1 MNQDVVDWL
10 TKHLLPFEGELR
22 GRLRRVCISSAD
34 VDDVVQEGYFRIM
47 QMSSVAH
54 VAEPRAFLVRM
65 ARNLVTDRLR
75 RDAVVSI
82 EAMANLEDLQA
93 ADATPGPEQ
102 VAMARAELKWVLGL
116 IAELP
121 DRCKEVFRARR
132 IFGLSQKEAASS
144 LGVTEK
150 AVEYELMKGMELI
163 SDRIARFGVQQD
175 GARVRVNKNK
185 PAGKTHVI
193 DR

>member
-34 VDDVVQEGYFRIM
+34 VDDVVQEVYFRIM

-54 VAEPRAFLVRM
+54 VTEPRAFLVQM

-121 DRCKEVFRARR
+121 GRCKEVFRARR

-163 SDRIARFGVQQD
+163 SDRIARFGAQQD
-175 GARVRVNKNK
+175 AARVRVNKNK